1 MSTDAA
7 LKLDNDRSSLK
18 RTSTRT
24 PWASRQVRR
33 IQPTL
38 VLAILV
44 ILVVVAWAVAP
55 ALFTSANPLVGTP
68 GAQLEPPS
76 AAHWFGTDDL
86 GRDVLSRVI
95 YGAVQSLTGAV
106 VAVVV
111 GLVAGTILG
120 VLAGSLG
127 RTLDDIL
134 MRIVDVMLAIPSLLL
149 SLTIITLLGF
159 GTVNASIAVGITSI
173 ALFARLTRSQVVKV
187 RRTDYVEAAI
197 GGGARLHRVL
207 WRHVLPNSIGPV
219 VAMAALQFGSAI
231 LQIST
236 LGFLG
241 FGPPPPTA
249 EWGLMI
255 AEGRD
260 YIATSWWLTALPGLV
275 VVAVVLS
282 AHRIS
287 RWLSGRDRS

>member
-1 MSTDAA
+1 MTTEAA
-7 LKLDNDRSSLK
+7 IELDNDGRSLK
-18 RTSTRT
+18 PASTKVL
-24 PWASRQVRR
+24 WASRQVRR

-44 ILVVVAWAVAP
+44 ILVVAAWAVAP
-55 ALFTSANPLVGTP
+55 SLFTSANPLVGTP
-68 GAQLEPPS
+68 ADQLKPPS
-76 AAHWFGTDDL
+76 PVHWFGTDDL

-95 YGAVQSLTGAV
+95 YGAVQSLTGAI
-106 VAVVV
+106 VAVAV

-149 SLTIITLLGF
+149 SLSIITLLGF

-241 FGPPPPTA
+241 FGPPPPTP

-275 VVAVVLS
+275 VVAVVLAS
-282 AHRIS
+282 HRIS
-287 RWLSGRDRS
+287 RWLSGRGRS

>member
-1 MSTDAA
+1 MTTEAA
-7 LKLDNDRSSLK
+7 IELDSDGRSLK
-18 RTSTRT
+18 PASTKAL
-24 PWASRQVRR
+24 WASRQVRR

-44 ILVVVAWAVAP
+44 LLVVVAWAVAP
-55 ALFTSANPLVGTP
+55 SLFTSANPLVGTP
-68 GAQLEPPS
+68 ADQLKPPS
-76 AAHWFGTDDL
+76 PVHWFGTDDL

-95 YGAVQSLTGAV
+95 YGAVQSLTGAI
-106 VAVVV
+106 VAVAV

-149 SLTIITLLGF
+149 SLSIITLLGF

-241 FGPPPPTA
+241 FGPPPPTP

-275 VVAVVLS
+275 VVAVVLAS
-282 AHRIS
+282 HRIS
-287 RWLSGRDRS
+287 RWLSGRGRS

>member
-1 MSTDAA
+1 MTSDAVIE
-7 LKLDNDRSSLK
+7 LEDERRPLK
-18 RTSTRT
+18 RAGVRLLW
-24 PWASRQVRR
+24 PSRGQWRV
-33 IQPTL
+33 QPTL
-38 VLAILV
+38 VLAFLV
-44 ILVVVAWAVAP
+44 LALVVAWAIVP
-55 ALFTSANPLVGTP
+55 FLFTSANPLVGVP
-68 GAQLEPPS
+68 ADQLKPPS
-76 AAHWFGTDDL
+76 AAHWFGTDQL
-86 GRDVLSRVI
+86 GRDILTRVI
-95 YGAVQSLTGAV
+95 YGAVQSLTGALAA
-106 VAVVV
+106 VAV

-149 SLTIITLLGF
+149 SLSIITLLGF

-207 WRHVLPNSIGPV
+207 WRHVLPNSSGPV

-260 YIATSWWLTALPGLV
+260 YIATSWWLTALPGGV
-275 VVAVVLS
+275 VVVVVLAS
-282 AHRIS
+282 HRIS
-287 RWLSGRDRS
+287 RWLSTRGRS

>member
-1 MSTDAA
+1 MTTEAA
-7 LKLDNDRSSLK
+7 IELDNDGRSLK
-18 RTSTRT
+18 PASTKVL
-24 PWASRQVRR
+24 WASRQVRR

-44 ILVVVAWAVAP
+44 ILVVAAWAVAP
-55 ALFTSANPLVGTP
+55 SLFTSANPLVGTP
-68 GAQLEPPS
+68 ADQLKPPS
-76 AAHWFGTDDL
+76 PVHWFGTDDL

-95 YGAVQSLTGAV
+95 YGAVQSLTGAI
-106 VAVVV
+106 VAVSV

-149 SLTIITLLGF
+149 SLSIITLLGF

-241 FGPPPPTA
+241 FGPPPPTP

-275 VVAVVLS
+275 VVAVVLAS
-282 AHRIS
+282 HRIS
-287 RWLSGRDRS
+287 RWLSGRGRS